1 MGSRN
6 PRPRRDGGLFLLQP
20 QRPLSPSP
28 ALSHRLPAQSGEESG
43 AGLGRQQALEMRFL
57 RSRSPSR
64 LREAGADASCL
75 SVSISPA
82 SLSSDKS
89 LSEALN
95 TPLFLKLSCFGS
107 QSYFLLACSAFS
119 SAPPMSSLPFHP
131 FHVSVP
137 LGLTLRPLVLRFL
150 FIYHHLCLL
159 ILFTP
164 LWE

>member
-1 MGSRN
+1 MFIEKCLNFTAAFSKKMSVTIKIKGN
-6 PRPRRDGGLFLLQP
+6 QNT
-20 QRPLSPSP
+20 
-28 ALSHRLPAQSGEESG
+28 
-43 AGLGRQQALEMRFL
+43 
-57 RSRSPSR
+57 
-64 LREAGADASCL
+64 REATGKEKLPFMKRASCL
-75 SVSISPA
+75 SISISPA

-107 QSYFLLACSAFS
+107 HSYFLLACPAFS
-119 SAPPMSSLPFHP
+119 SAPSVSSLPFHP

>member
-1 MGSRN
+1 MAIEIKGN
-6 PRPRRDGGLFLLQP
+6 QNT
-20 QRPLSPSP
+20 
-28 ALSHRLPAQSGEESG
+28 
-43 AGLGRQQALEMRFL
+43 
-57 RSRSPSR
+57 
-64 LREAGADASCL
+64 REATEKKKLPCMKRASCL

-164 LWE
+164 LWERYPHL